1 MSDPVDSVAPWTI
14 KAVSTATR
22 DTVTAAARREG
33 LTVGQWLERRVAE
46 WTGEGSPVPVHA
58 QPVGA
63 PVSLGDVAQAMNAAR
78 ALAEAAGVK
87 VPPAMARE
95 GLALVRQ
102 ATRQLRGLP
111 APTPRPQSAR
121 PIGQAPALPLIEGPA
136 QLAPVPAE
144 AEAVDVK
151 ATPAE
156 MQEVRRAARS
166 PKVSPPGRPKG
177 RPKVAMAERGAK

>member
-22 DTVTAAARREG
+22 DVVTAAARREG

-46 WTGEGSPVPVHA
+46 WEGQGSPAPVHPLA
-58 QPVGA
+58 AGVPT
-63 PVSLGDVAQAMNAAR
+63 SLADVAQAMNAAR

-111 APTPRPQSAR
+111 APAPRPR
-121 PIGQAPALPLIEGPA
+121 PVAAIEG
-136 QLAPVPAE
+136 
-144 AEAVDVK
+144 
-151 ATPAE
+151 
-156 MQEVRRAARS
+156 
-166 PKVSPPGRPKG
+166 
-177 RPKVAMAERGAK
+177 

>member
-22 DTVTAAARREG
+22 DAVTAAARREG

-46 WTGEGSPVPVHA
+46 WEGQGSPVPMQA
-58 QPVGA
+58 LPAGA
-63 PVSLGDVAQAMNAAR
+63 PAGLGDVAQAMNAAR

-111 APTPRPQSAR
+111 APRPRPM
-121 PIGQAPALPLIEGPA
+121 PAITG
-136 QLAPVPAE
+136 
-144 AEAVDVK
+144 
-151 ATPAE
+151 
-156 MQEVRRAARS
+156 RAA
-166 PKVSPPGRPKG
+166 
-177 RPKVAMAERGAK
+177 E